1 MVTEEP
7 RTLLRLL
14 SREDCH
20 LCEVAQRDLDLL
32 GARYE
37 VVDIDRDEDGAL
49 LERYNDVIPVILY
62 GEIEVV
68 RAPIDR
74 NGLQKALERLKLAGT
89 RR

>member
-1 MVTEEP
+1 MTEEP

-20 LCEVAQRDLDLL
+20 LCEIAQRDLEVL
-32 GARYE
+32 GARFE
-37 VVDIDRDEDGAL
+37 VVDIDRDDDPTL
-49 LERYNDVIPVILY
+49 LERYNDVIPVVLY
-62 GEIEVV
+62 GELEIA

-74 NGLQKALERLKLAGT
+74 KGLQKALERLKLTGA

>member
-1 MVTEEP
+1 MTEEP

-20 LCEVAQRDLDLL
+20 LCEIAQRDLEVL
-32 GARYE
+32 GARFE
-37 VVDIDRDEDGAL
+37 VVDIDRDDDPTL
-49 LERYNDVIPVILY
+49 LERYNDVIPVLLI
-62 GEIEVV
+62 GELEIA

-74 NGLQKALERLKLAGT
+74 KGLQKALERLKLTGA

>member
-1 MVTEEP
+1 MSTEAIP
-7 RTLLRLL
+7 PLRLL

-32 GARYE
+32 GVRYE
-37 VVDIDRDEDGAL
+37 VVDIDRDEEESL
-49 LERYNDVIPVILY
+49 LERYNDVIPVILH
-62 GEIEVV
+62 GETEIA

-74 NGLQKALERLKLAGT
+74 KGLQKTLERLKLTGAQ